1 MHRKKPLEK
10 VASAKEAVS
19 NECGALEKVTFFFS
33 RWSLQMNGYIRVWRV
48 QLRVRLSIQ
57 LPHSLLF
64 RTLAAPECAVLLTVC
79 AFYQH
84 LGGFQ

>member
-1 MHRKKPLEK
+1 MHRKKALEQ
-10 VASAKEAVS
+10 VAFAKEAGA
-19 NECGALEKVTFFFS
+19 NECGALEEVTFFFS
-33 RWSLQMNGYIRVWRV
+33 RWSFQMNGYTRVWRV
-48 QLRVRLSIQ
+48 QLRVRLSVQ

-64 RTLAAPECAVLLTVC
+64 RTVAAPECAVLLTVC